1 MSNYLDGPPIDELL
15 NEATKLVKL
24 EPRLDNRHIR
34 RDSYSTQMEHQRNH
48 VLDLLSPLSMED
60 VKTQP
65 VTNGS
70 YESKS
75 NLTRS
80 LKEKPK
86 QTECHN
92 CKTHTTPLWRKDPQG
107 NTLCNACG
115 LFLKLHGTT
124 RPLSLKTDVIKK
136 RSSRRSTNSKSS
148 TNLQMERNKQSL
160 AIPAPPMSVMEP
172 APPVSTS
179 LPTSGSRYKNILILP
194 KPQQKQSAIPIPSTG
209 SSPQTPNAYN
219 QPFKRKKS
227 EVNISKMSSFNRRS
241 STNLARK
248 NSVYHSNH
256 TTPSS
261 SLTSNNISIL
271 NSQKFGANTF
281 FDNPVKVEG
290 TPGSVT
296 SASSF
301 GRQPSFTAIPQEFNK
316 GRSPRYE
323 VSTPN
328 TPLNIDMMTNKRPG
342 PQESYPQN
350 SGFMR
355 GIDDEMLMDTDIT
368 TGFYPQFSTGQDF
381 MDTLGTMSSPPPSE
395 LVDDHEIQSSL
406 TRGLTMGDIN
416 KDLDWL
422 RFEL

>member
-48 VLDLLSPLSMED
+48 VLDLLSPLLMED

-136 RSSRRSTNSKSS
+136 RLLRRLTNSK
-148 TNLQMERNKQSL
+148 Q
-160 AIPAPPMSVMEP
+160 I
-172 APPVSTS
+172 
-179 LPTSGSRYKNILILP
+179 
-194 KPQQKQSAIPIPSTG
+194 
-209 SSPQTPNAYN
+209 
-219 QPFKRKKS
+219 
-227 EVNISKMSSFNRRS
+227 
-241 STNLARK
+241 
-248 NSVYHSNH
+248 
-256 TTPSS
+256 
-261 SLTSNNISIL
+261 
-271 NSQKFGANTF
+271 
-281 FDNPVKVEG
+281 
-290 TPGSVT
+290 
-296 SASSF
+296 
-301 GRQPSFTAIPQEFNK
+301 GRAH
-316 GRSPRYE
+316 
-323 VSTPN
+323 V
-328 TPLNIDMMTNKRPG
+328 
-342 PQESYPQN
+342 
-350 SGFMR
+350 
-355 GIDDEMLMDTDIT
+355 
-368 TGFYPQFSTGQDF
+368 
-381 MDTLGTMSSPPPSE
+381 
-395 LVDDHEIQSSL
+395 
-406 TRGLTMGDIN
+406 
-416 KDLDWL
+416 
-422 RFEL
+422 